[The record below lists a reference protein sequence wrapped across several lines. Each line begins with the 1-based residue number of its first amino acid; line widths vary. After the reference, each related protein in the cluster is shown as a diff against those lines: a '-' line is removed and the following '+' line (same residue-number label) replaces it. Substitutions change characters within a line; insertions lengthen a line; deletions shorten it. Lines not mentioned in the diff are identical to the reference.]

1 MNDDLVT
8 IHDDSGFS
16 FTYSESQMNNVLKE
30 IGTLNPFKID
40 GKGVFYVSPTYKLPK
55 NIPRPHFKITKH

>member
-16 FTYSESQMNNVLKE
+16 FTFSKSNMDKLNKE

-40 GKGVFYVSPTYKLPK
+40 EKGVLYASPTYKLPK
-55 NIPRPHFKITKH
+55 NIPIPQLKIDNQ